1 MFDRM
6 RLTVP
11 SKALHH
17 DTDDGGEAGHDAH
30 RGVPELQPG
39 EQRHADEGQDGRGD

>member
-17 DTDDGGEAGHDAH
+17 DTYDGGEASHDTN

-39 EQRHADEGQDGRGD
+39 EQRHADEGQDGGGD